1 MAAGPSQRR
10 EQHQQSATDLLSAVN
25 VSDVIR
31 TMATTPVSTTTPPEI
46 IDNLERVRAYEIAA

>member
-10 EQHQQSATDLLSAVN
+10 EQHQQSATDLLSTVN